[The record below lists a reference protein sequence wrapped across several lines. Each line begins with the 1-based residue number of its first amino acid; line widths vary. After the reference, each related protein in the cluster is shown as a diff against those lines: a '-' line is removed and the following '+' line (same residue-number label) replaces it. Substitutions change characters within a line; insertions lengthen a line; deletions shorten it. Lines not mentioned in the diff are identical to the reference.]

1 MLNKILYL
9 LLSFVIILCFTQTF
23 LLGGYFLGKKEECSQ
38 IIKNICIDIFPSI
51 YQNGMNSTI
60 YFTGKYEKSNKID
73 IIISNHI
80 STVDYLIY
88 LSLIKQYD
96 NRDIYF
102 LAKKE
107 LVFTPGIGTIFY
119 FNNDI
124 KLSRNID
131 NDKDN
136 IINTI
141 QKIKNTNRSS
151 VILILPEGT
160 RYSEKKYKESVE
172 YSQKNNLHKF
182 KNLLYPKMK
191 GLWLIYKSLVDM
203 DSMGNIIDISVLIE
217 NIRNKNGYLKN
228 ILTKKLG
235 NTMSVFSSYT
245 PPTNLDNYGDFKNWF
260 IDVWKIK
267 DNTLNNML
275 TVNDIHIYKKIDSSI
290 KYSNYILLVLV
301 ITMTLYFI
309 YATNFIYVPI
319 SFLLSGII
327 MGISYFTIGKSKQ
340 L

>member
-9 LLSFVIILCFTQTF
+9 LLLFVIILCFTQTF

-38 IIKNICIDIFPSI
+38 IVKNICIDIFPGI

-60 YFTGKYEKSNKID
+60 YFNGKYEKSNKID
-73 IIISNHI
+73 IITCNHI
-80 STVDYLIY
+80 STVDCLIY
-88 LSLIKQYD
+88 LSIIKQYD

-102 LAKKE
+102 IAKKE

-124 KLSRNID
+124 KISRNID
-131 NDKDN
+131 NDRNN

-151 VILILPEGT
+151 IILILPEGT
-160 RYSEKKYKESVE
+160 RYNEKKYKESVE
-172 YSQKNNLHKF
+172 FSQNNNLHKF

-191 GLWLIYKSLVDM
+191 GIWLIYKSLEDM
-203 DSMGNIIDISVLIE
+203 DCMGNIIDISVIIE
-217 NIRNKNGYLKN
+217 NIRNKNGYLKD

-235 NTMSVFSSYT
+235 NTMSVISTYT
-245 PPTNLDNYGDFKNWF
+245 PPINLENYEDFKNWF
-260 IDVWKIK
+260 IEIWKIK
-267 DNTLNNML
+267 DNILDNIL
-275 TVNDIHIYKKIDSSI
+275 TVNDINIYKKIDSSI
-290 KYSNYILLVLV
+290 KYSNYILLILI

-309 YATNFIYVPI
+309 YTTNFIYIPV
-319 SFLLSGII
+319 SFFLTGVI
-327 MGISYFTIGKSKQ
+327 MGIGYFTVKKSK
-340 L
+340 